1 MADVYVDSTAGGAED
16 GTAWATAYRTLA
28 GALTGSAAAG
38 NRYFV
43 AHDHAETQGSTMTL
57 TSPGTAASPC
67 HIICV
72 NSAGTVPPVS
82 ADLATTATISVTGTF
97 NIVTA
102 GVVSRCYGITF
113 NVGDTTSQSNVQI
126 GGAWRFHSCNF
137 RVLGSN
143 GNGSVR
149 PNTGTAKTVWE
160 NCTVQF
166 AAIGQG
172 ITGMAGGTFEW
183 KNTATAI
190 SGATIPT
197 NLFGGSN
204 YGNVLLQGVDLIAL
218 NTKTIMAAPSGAM
231 RLHLEDCKI
240 HSATTFMGTPTV
252 AAARVTASRVDDGAG
267 NHITEVHDY
276 LGDLTTETTVVRTG
290 GATDGTTPIAWKIIT
305 TARPSWSDPFET
317 MPIYIWN
324 ESTSSITVTIEGIW
338 GGGAVPLND
347 EIWIE
352 VRYLGD
358 AASPQGSF
366 ATTTKADSLAT
377 GTNTTASAE
386 AWGGST
392 TAFKMAATFT
402 PAQKGAIAI
411 VVKAAKV
418 SSTFYIDPEPAI
430 SGVTV
435 SKSHL
440 VGRGYVNEL
449 SSGSAATGAK
459 FLG

>member
-1 MADVYVDSTAGGAED
+1 MANVYVDSNA
-16 GTAWATAYRTLA
+16 A
-28 GALTGSAAAG
+28 GAGTGADWTNAYVTLHAALTAKAAG
-38 NRYFV
+38 DMFWV
-43 AHDHAETQGSTMTL
+43 AHNHAETTAGAITM
-57 TSPGTAASPC
+57 TSPGSASNPC
-67 HIICV
+67 QINCV
-72 NSAGTVPPVS
+72 SSAGTVPPVS
-82 ADLATTATISVTGTF
+82 ADLATTATISVTGVNNMT
-97 NIVTA
+97 TA

-113 NVGDTTSQSNVQI
+113 NVGGSTDQVSFI
-126 GGAWRFHSCNF
+126 GGGAWRYHTCNF
-137 RVLGSN
+137 RNLGNNAN
-143 GNGSVR
+143 GLIR
-149 PNTGTAKTVWE
+149 PQTGFLKTVWE

-166 AAIGQG
+166 GHIGQTLSSM
-172 ITGMAGGTFEW
+172 IGGAFEW

-190 SGATIPT
+190 SGATVPT
-197 NLFGGSN
+197 NLFVGSN
-204 YGNVLLQGVDLIAL
+204 YGSIYLQGVDLIAL
-218 NTKTIMAAPSGAM
+218 NTKTIMQAPSSAVRFHM
-231 RLHLEDCKI
+231 EDCKI
-240 HSATTFMGTPTV
+240 HANTTFTGTFTV
-252 AAARVTASRVDDGAG
+252 PAGRFTATRVDDGAG

-305 TARPSWSDPFET
+305 TARPTWADPFET

-358 AASPQGSF
+358 ASSPQGSF
-366 ATTTKADSLAT
+366 AHTTKADSLAT
-377 GTNTTASAE
+377 GANTTASAE
-386 AWGGST
+386 SWGGST

-418 SSTFYIDPEPAI
+418 SSTFYIDPEPTI

-440 VGRGYVNEL
+440 VGRGYINEL